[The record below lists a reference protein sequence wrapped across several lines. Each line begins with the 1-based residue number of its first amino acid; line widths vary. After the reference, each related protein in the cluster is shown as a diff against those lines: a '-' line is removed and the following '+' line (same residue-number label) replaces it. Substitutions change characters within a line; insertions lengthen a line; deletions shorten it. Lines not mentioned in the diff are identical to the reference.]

1 MFCTKSLKGRIEMK
15 EFKRLVSYIYSYPG
29 GVKDKNVG
37 FAKAEV
43 RNGIFGLSVN
53 LMGVYRDTPEGFS
66 IYLIFDR
73 TKKQGTYNL
82 LPVGSVI
89 INGGKGRYQDIFNP
103 DNIASS
109 GYIFSQIKGIGV
121 LKPDDNYYS
130 CFSLWEA
137 DEINPSKCVYLPK
150 GYVIKEEKTDV
161 PEEPEVYEEPVVAED
176 SDVPDVTLVKHVNK
190 TFASN
195 EADKISSAPEATEIS
210 PSPSK
215 SEKTV
220 YSAVDDVPESPSQS
234 GPVFVPVSSFKK
246 KKETIQQ
253 PENQNLHDAS
263 DLDFKI
269 DFAEKLFLH
278 ADYINAFDDDYY
290 YDCIEVTPEMLKRFV
305 PGELTDNNSFMM
317 HGFYTYRHLLFG
329 RVAANTNGTRYF
341 IGIPGMYSNK
351 ERYLAT
357 MFGFNSFKKSHRSD
371 YPNPYFGYWYAE
383 I

>member
-1 MFCTKSLKGRIEMK
+1 MK

-109 GYIFSQIKGIGV
+109 GYTFSQIKGIGV

-150 GYVIKEEKTDV
+150 GYVIKEEKNEKS
-161 PEEPEVYEEPVVAED
+161 EEPEVHEAPVITEKPEAHEAPVITEKPEAHKAPVVTEGSDMPVA
-176 SDVPDVTLVKHVNK
+176 SDVPVMPEVSGASDVPVISEVSG
-190 TFASN
+190 AS
-195 EADKISSAPEATEIS
+195 DVPEAS
-210 PSPSK
+210 
-215 SEKTV
+215 
-220 YSAVDDVPESPSQS
+220 ESPSQS
-234 GPVFVPVSSFKK
+234 GPVFVAVSNFEK
-246 KKETIQQ
+246 KKETLQQ

>member
-109 GYIFSQIKGIGV
+109 GYTFSQIKGIGV

-161 PEEPEVYEEPVVAED
+161 PEEPEVYEEHAFPEESEVHEEPVVAED
-176 SDVPDVTLVKHVNK
+176 SDVPEASDMPAASEVSDVPVMPKVSE
-190 TFASN
+190 AS
-195 EADKISSAPEATEIS
+195 DMPGV
-210 PSPSK
+210 P
-215 SEKTV
+215 
-220 YSAVDDVPESPSQS
+220 DVPESPSQS
-234 GPVFVPVSSFKK
+234 GPVFVPVSNFEK

>member
-1 MFCTKSLKGRIEMK
+1 MK

-109 GYIFSQIKGIGV
+109 GYTFSQIKGIGV

-161 PEEPEVYEEPVVAED
+161 AEEPEVYEEPVVAED
-176 SDVPDVTLVKHVNK
+176 SDVPP
-190 TFASN
+190 AS
-195 EADKISSAPEATEIS
+195 ELS
-210 PSPSK
+210 
-215 SEKTV
+215 
-220 YSAVDDVPESPSQS
+220 DVPVMPKVYEASDVPVSLSQS
-234 GPVFVPVSSFKK
+234 GPVFVPVSNFEK
-246 KKETIQQ
+246 KKEIIQQ

-263 DLDFKI
+263 DVDFKI

>member
-1 MFCTKSLKGRIEMK
+1 MK

-109 GYIFSQIKGIGV
+109 GYTFSQIKGIGV

-161 PEEPEVYEEPVVAED
+161 AEEPEVYEEPVVAED
-176 SDVPDVTLVKHVNK
+176 SEVHETPVVAEEPVVTEASDMPLASELSDVPVMPKVSE
-190 TFASN
+190 ASDMP
-195 EADKISSAPEATEIS
+195 AAS
-210 PSPSK
+210 
-215 SEKTV
+215 
-220 YSAVDDVPESPSQS
+220 DVPESPSQS

>member
-1 MFCTKSLKGRIEMK
+1 MFCSKSLKGRIEMK

-89 INGGKGRYQDIFNP
+89 INGGKGRYQNIFNP

-109 GYIFSQIKGIGV
+109 GYTFSQIKGIGV

-150 GYVIKEEKTDV
+150 DYVIKEENSEVTEEPEKPKV
-161 PEEPEVYEEPVVAED
+161 HEEPEVHDAPVMTEKPEAHEAPVVTEGSDMPGA
-176 SDVPDVTLVKHVNK
+176 SDVPVMSEVSG
-190 TFASN
+190 AS
-195 EADKISSAPEATEIS
+195 DMP
-210 PSPSK
+210 
-215 SEKTV
+215 V
-220 YSAVDDVPESPSQS
+220 SPSQS
-234 GPVFVPVSSFKK
+234 GPVFVPVSNFEK

-253 PENQNLHDAS
+253 PENQNLHDVS
-263 DLDFKI
+263 DVDFKI

>member
-73 TKKQGTYNL
+73 TKKQGTFNL

-109 GYIFSQIKGIGV
+109 GYTFSQIKGIGV

-161 PEEPEVYEEPVVAED
+161 PEEPEVYEESAFPEESEVHEAPVVAEEPVVTEASD
-176 SDVPDVTLVKHVNK
+176 MPPASELSDVPVMPKVSE
-190 TFASN
+190 AS
-195 EADKISSAPEATEIS
+195 DMPGV
-210 PSPSK
+210 P
-215 SEKTV
+215 
-220 YSAVDDVPESPSQS
+220 DVPESPSQS

>member
-1 MFCTKSLKGRIEMK
+1 MK

-82 LPVGSVI
+82 LPVGNVI

-109 GYIFSQIKGIGV
+109 GYTFSQIKGIGV

-150 GYVIKEEKTDV
+150 GYVIKEENPEVT
-161 PEEPEVYEEPVVAED
+161 EEPEKPKVHKEPEVHEAPVITEKPEAHKAPVVTEEPDMPVA
-176 SDVPDVTLVKHVNK
+176 SDV
-190 TFASN
+190 
-195 EADKISSAPEATEIS
+195 
-210 PSPSK
+210 
-215 SEKTV
+215 
-220 YSAVDDVPESPSQS
+220 
-234 GPVFVPVSSFKK
+234 
-246 KKETIQQ
+246 
-253 PENQNLHDAS
+253 
-263 DLDFKI
+263 DFKI

>member
-109 GYIFSQIKGIGV
+109 GYTFSQIKGIGV

-161 PEEPEVYEEPVVAED
+161 AEEPEVYEEPVVAED
-176 SDVPDVTLVKHVNK
+176 SEVHEEPVVTEASDMPGVP
-190 TFASN
+190 
-195 EADKISSAPEATEIS
+195 
-210 PSPSK
+210 
-215 SEKTV
+215 
-220 YSAVDDVPESPSQS
+220 DVPESPSQS
-234 GPVFVPVSSFKK
+234 GPVFVPVSNFEK
-246 KKETIQQ
+246 KKETLLDPAALNSVSDKLSEKTPATLKAIQKQQ
-253 PENQNLHDAS
+253 PENHNLHDAS

>member
-103 DNIASS
+103 DNIVSS
-109 GYIFSQIKGIGV
+109 GYTFSQIKGIGV

-161 PEEPEVYEEPVVAED
+161 AEEPEVYEEPVVTEASDMPLASEL
-176 SDVPDVTLVKHVNK
+176 SDVPVMPEVSG
-190 TFASN
+190 AS
-195 EADKISSAPEATEIS
+195 
-210 PSPSK
+210 
-215 SEKTV
+215 
-220 YSAVDDVPESPSQS
+220 DVPVSPSQS
-234 GPVFVPVSSFKK
+234 GPVFVPVSNFEK
-246 KKETIQQ
+246 KKETLQQ

>member
-109 GYIFSQIKGIGV
+109 GYTFSQIKGIGV

-150 GYVIKEEKTDV
+150 DYVIKEEKTDV
-161 PEEPEVYEEPVVAED
+161 PEEPEVYEESAFPEESEVHETPVVAEEPVVTEASD
-176 SDVPDVTLVKHVNK
+176 MPLASELSDVPVMPKVSE
-190 TFASN
+190 AS
-195 EADKISSAPEATEIS
+195 
-210 PSPSK
+210 
-215 SEKTV
+215 
-220 YSAVDDVPESPSQS
+220 DVPVSPSQS
-234 GPVFVPVSSFKK
+234 GPVFVPVSNFEK

-253 PENQNLHDAS
+253 PENHNLHDTS

>member
-109 GYIFSQIKGIGV
+109 GYTFSQIKGIGV

-161 PEEPEVYEEPVVAED
+161 AEEPEVYEEPVVAED

-195 EADKISSAPEATEIS
+195 EADKISSAPE
-210 PSPSK
+210 
-215 SEKTV
+215 
-220 YSAVDDVPESPSQS
+220 SPSQS
-234 GPVFVPVSSFKK
+234 GPVFVPVSNFEK

>member
-109 GYIFSQIKGIGV
+109 GYTFSQIKGIGV

-161 PEEPEVYEEPVVAED
+161 AEEPEVYEEPVVAED
-176 SDVPDVTLVKHVNK
+176 SDVPP
-190 TFASN
+190 AS
-195 EADKISSAPEATEIS
+195 ELS
-210 PSPSK
+210 
-215 SEKTV
+215 
-220 YSAVDDVPESPSQS
+220 DVPVMPKVSEASDVPVSPSQS
-234 GPVFVPVSSFKK
+234 GPVFVPVSNFEK